1 MLRHTISWPIRDWR
15 AFYIWFHSLLL
26 IWETIL
32 IWTCKYIHT
41 HISVSFNF
49 QNVGI
54 FYHSTSTLF
63 YRLGI
68 FIPEFCMTVI
78 WNMGNIHNT
87 ATPKLPVLCSTTIEP
102 TIEHRVAANKM
113 KDDVIM
119 NQKQSTKF
127 GPWGGCCHIWQSK
140 TRRHILQHR
149 QHNTP
154 TITTTA
160 YVVQHQNPFS
170 KL

>member
-1 MLRHTISWPIRDWR
+1 MNMQIYT
-15 AFYIWFHSLLL
+15 YIG
-26 IWETIL
+26 I
-32 IWTCKYIHT
+32 
-41 HISVSFNF
+41 F
-49 QNVGI
+49 QFSKNGD

-87 ATPKLPVLCSTTIEP
+87 ATPKLPVLCNTSIEP

-127 GPWGGCCHIWQSK
+127 GPWGGCCHIWQGK